1 MIEIYSSSPTSAGSG
16 RSMFG
21 DALVKSQQ
29 LDKSI
34 GDTYC
39 RGASPPRS
47 DEPKAIDTC
56 RSAHCSNLVSCQRL
70 SVSDGSAAYFVDNS
84 LLRSEQEGLHFYRTM
99 DMSEAACKAW
109 VPWGAVIQG
118 IPVGNDWIRVGEYY
132 LPVRLNGV
140 LVLKREAS
148 SLAGTARS
156 HCCKTPIQAS
166 NRKVGASALV
176 MRPRV
181 QSPSGSPA
189 VMRVAP
195 HLPAHHC
202 LRPTI
207 LQYPSL
213 VPAPSRAVA
222 AMSPHGI
229 AYTIPNSTWAP
240 PPPTVPHTLPYTLA
254 KLPQT
259 PIQSAEPN
267 SCAWM
272 LVSGPAPSSGC
283 SCEAGAA

>member
-1 MIEIYSSSPTSAGSG
+1 MG
-16 RSMFG
+16 
-21 DALVKSQQ
+21 
-29 LDKSI
+29 
-34 GDTYC
+34 
-39 RGASPPRS
+39 
-47 DEPKAIDTC
+47 
-56 RSAHCSNLVSCQRL
+56 
-70 SVSDGSAAYFVDNS
+70 
-84 LLRSEQEGLHFYRTM
+84 
-99 DMSEAACKAW
+99 KAW

-166 NRKVGASALV
+166 NRKDGASALV

-213 VPAPSRAVA
+213 VPAPSRA
-222 AMSPHGI
+222 
-229 AYTIPNSTWAP
+229 
-240 PPPTVPHTLPYTLA
+240 LA
-254 KLPQT
+254 C
-259 PIQSAEPN
+259 
-267 SCAWM
+267 CAWDAWEGLQIADVPALSPYKEVIHNM
-272 LVSGPAPSSGC
+272 LANKAVVAVHHILPNTTVALGKLYNVHVHPEHIDS
-283 SCEAGAA
+283 